1 VFRKVLDEVVM
12 TRSYALGDGPDELS
26 RLARQ
31 ARLIDPITTRFFTE
45 AGIVPG
51 MRVLDVGSGAGDVAI
66 LLARLV
72 GDGGHVVGTDISA
85 SALAAARARV
95 AALRLDQVTFLAG
108 DPAGMAFDRPFDA
121 VVGRYVLQFLP
132 DPAATLK
139 RLAGHLKTGGI
150 VAFHELDWQ
159 GARSFPI
166 VPDYDRCCDWCARTI
181 RALGAQTSMGLAL
194 ASAFRGAGL
203 SSPRLILE
211 ASIAAGADAREVVH
225 LVTDL
230 VATLAPDIL
239 RFGLA
244 TEADLSVVADPA
256 RLMAEVAQCDAV
268 LIGRAEIG
276 CWTRL

>member
-1 VFRKVLDEVVM
+1 M
-12 TRSYALGDGPDELS
+12 TRSYALGDSPDELS

-31 ARLIDPITTRFFTE
+31 AQLIDPVTARFFTE

-66 LLARLV
+66 LLAGLV
-72 GDGGHVVGTDISA
+72 GDSGAVVGADISE
-85 SALAAARARV
+85 SALAVASARV
-95 AALRLDQVTFLAG
+95 AALGLGQVTFHAG
-108 DPAGMAFDRPFDA
+108 DPAGMRFDRPFDA

-139 RLAGHLKTGGI
+139 RLAGHLKAGGI
-150 VAFHELDWQ
+150 LAFHELDWQ
-159 GARSFPI
+159 GARSFPV

-194 ASAFRGAGL
+194 SSAFRGSGL
-203 SSPRLILE
+203 SSPRLRLE
-211 ASIAAGADAREVVH
+211 ASIAAGAEAGEVVH

-239 RFGLA
+239 RFGIA
-244 TEADLSVVADPA
+244 TEADLAVVADPA
-256 RLMAEVAQCDAV
+256 RLIAQVAQVDAM

-276 CWTRL
+276 GWTRL